1 MCNARLKPE
10 YKVRR
15 GDVCPVCHTERLTL
29 ECEVD
34 AGKCVD
40 CQSDLAGFT
49 QEKCELRTI
58 LKEAM

>member
-10 YKVRR
+10 YRLKR

-34 AGKCVD
+34 DARCVD
-40 CQSDLAGFT
+40 CAELAGF
-49 QEKCELRTI
+49 QQAKCELRTI
-58 LKEAM
+58 LKEAI